1 MRGVGEIDI
10 GRPRWREDPAP
21 VLKTLR
27 SYLEI
32 APDKAPDVVNA
43 VIEVPIGSTNK
54 VEYDPELGIF
64 RLDRVLYS
72 PMHYPG
78 DYGFIPGTY
87 ADDGDPVDVVVLM
100 NNPTFPG
107 CVLSVRPLGFL
118 EMSDEKGQ
126 DQKDGMMAQICPK
139 KVMWWW

>member
-1 MRGVGEIDI
+1 MTTMTNLYHIPPGE
-10 GRPRWREDPAP
+10 
-21 VLKTLR
+21 
-27 SYLEI
+27 
-32 APDKAPDVVNA
+32 KAPDIVNA
-43 VIEVPIGSTNK
+43 VIEVPFGSTNK

-107 CVLSVRPLGFL
+107 CVLSVRPLAYL

-126 DQKDGMMAQICPK
+126 DRKTRATT
-139 KVMWWW
+139 